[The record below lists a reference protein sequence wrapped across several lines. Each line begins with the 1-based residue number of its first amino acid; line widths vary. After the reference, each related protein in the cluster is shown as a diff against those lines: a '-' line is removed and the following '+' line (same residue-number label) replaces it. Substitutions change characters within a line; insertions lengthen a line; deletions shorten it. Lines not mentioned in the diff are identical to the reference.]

1 MGYFTCQAQRSTNCS
16 RFYLISNSWWNPRW
30 RPCLVTSQASSSAT
44 THKIYLMLLRRSK
57 AFHWG
62 QNRFEILQ
70 HLKTLGRGS
79 INLLLYYGGAM
90 TLRVCPSVK
99 YLLGFSPRGPSI
111 LCGSRFFL
119 YTILNHEKPKT
130 GLQASMTMYYVI
142 ADFYTIFY
150 TIFFSLFDAFSL
162 LVKK

>member
-1 MGYFTCQAQRSTNCS
+1 M
-16 RFYLISNSWWNPRW
+16 
-30 RPCLVTSQASSSAT
+30 
-44 THKIYLMLLRRSK
+44 
-57 AFHWG
+57 
-62 QNRFEILQ
+62 
-70 HLKTLGRGS
+70 
-79 INLLLYYGGAM
+79 NLLLYHGGAM

-150 TIFFSLFDAFSL
+150 TIFFSLFDDFSF